1 LKELPA
7 PYIQIIEKGSF
18 RNMLKNIIFDLGGV
32 LLDLDFEAPLRAFQQ
47 FNRDGQIA
55 DLRQFLSDPV
65 FIGFETGDVSPSE
78 FRNRV
83 RLILSNPYLSD
94 EEIDTAWCSM
104 LREVPADKVSLLQR
118 LSGKYRLF
126 LYSNTNAIHI
136 PHFSRE
142 FYDLHQIQWES
153 LFEKTFYSHEIN
165 DRKPLLSGYL
175 KVLSMAGINPEE
187 TLFVDDLEQNIV
199 DASQSGMKVLH
210 YIPGTDL
217 QEALESMGIVAK

>member
-1 LKELPA
+1 M
-7 PYIQIIEKGSF
+7 IQ
-18 RNMLKNIIFDLGGV
+18 NIIFDLGGV
-32 LLDLDFEAPLRAFQQ
+32 LLNLDFETPLRAFQK

-65 FIGFETGDVSPSE
+65 FIGFETGDVTPAQ
-78 FRNRV
+78 FRKRV
-83 RLILSNPYLSD
+83 RQILGNPLLSD
-94 EEIDTAWCSM
+94 TEIDTAWCSM
-104 LREVPADKVSLLQR
+104 LREVPAEKVSLLKR

-126 LYSNTNAIHI
+126 LYSNTNTIHI
-136 PHFSRE
+136 PHFTRE
-142 FYDLHQIQWES
+142 FFEQHHIGWES

-199 DASQSGMKVLH
+199 AASQSGMKVLH

-217 QEALESMGIVAK
+217 EEALESMGIVAK